1 MKYRFLTGFSLS
13 GLYYPEGSVAE
24 LDQETAAALPE
35 GVAEPEAEAEAT
47 PPPPPPPKGTK

>member
-13 GLYYPEGSVAE
+13 GLYYPEGTVAE

-35 GVAEPEAEAEAT
+35 GVAEPEVEAT
-47 PPPPPPPKGTK
+47 PPPPPPKSTK